1 MKLTQD
7 QKARFIG
14 GSIKYGAI
22 LGMSALIGYL
32 FYNVATAEKK
42 GR

>member
-14 GSIKYGAI
+14 KSIKFGAVI
-22 LGMSALIGYL
+22 ALSSLIGFL
-32 FYNVATAEKK
+32 LYNVATA
-42 GR
+42 